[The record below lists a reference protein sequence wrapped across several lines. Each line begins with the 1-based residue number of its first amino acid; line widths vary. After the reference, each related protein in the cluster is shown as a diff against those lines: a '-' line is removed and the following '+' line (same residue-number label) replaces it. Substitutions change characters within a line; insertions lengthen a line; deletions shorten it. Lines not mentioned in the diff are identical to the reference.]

1 MKISVIVPVYN
12 VESYVEACLRS
23 ILRQTFRELEILV
36 VDDGSTDS
44 SGEIC
49 ERLSREDERIHVF
62 HQENGGLSAARN
74 TGLKA
79 ATGDYV
85 APVDSDDLLSPDY
98 MEKLLN
104 ACVRNDAQVSICDC
118 RGFMQDSEW
127 EESMKQVKEKPEDEA
142 GIQQFSS
149 RKCLEHMY
157 HPISSGMSFTAW
169 GKLYHRTLFTEQKL
183 EYPVGKIH
191 EDQFVTY
198 QLLDAA
204 ESIAYVPEEL
214 YWYRTRGGSIMH
226 RRFDRRRLD
235 LMEATREQCRYFLE
249 KGEKETA
256 SLAVNNHI
264 RTEFSLLAC
273 VRESTAAESKKLE
286 SELRSALKKDCKDF
300 LPDAGIP
307 LWKKGLFYLAAEIPA
322 GFIVEKLRM
331 F

>member
-23 ILRQTFRELEILV
+23 ILRQTFRDLEILV

-74 TGLKA
+74 TGLQA
-79 ATGDYV
+79 ASGEFV
-85 APVDSDDLLSPDY
+85 APVDSDDLLSPAY

-104 ACVRNDAQVSICDC
+104 ACLQNHAQASVCDC
-118 RGFMQDSEW
+118 RGFTEDREW
-127 EESMKQVKEKPEDEA
+127 EAAAGEQKDCREEKSV
-142 GIQQFSS
+142 QTFSS
-149 RKCLEHMY
+149 AECLEHMY

-169 GKLYHRTLFTEQKL
+169 GKLYQRSLFTEKKL

-204 ESIAYVPEEL
+204 ERIAYVPEEL
-214 YWYRTRGGSIMH
+214 YWYRTRSGSIMH
-226 RRFDRRRLD
+226 RKFDRRRLD
-235 LMEATREQCRYFLE
+235 LMEATRGQCLYFLE
-249 KGEKETA
+249 KGENNLA

-273 VRESTAAESKKLE
+273 AREGADAETGDLE
-286 SELRSALKKDCKDF
+286 AELRTALKKDCRRF
-300 LPDAGIP
+300 LPGAELPI
-307 LWKKGLFYLAAEIPA
+307 LKKWIFYLAAELPA